1 MIANKK
7 PTRLLLIDDSAD
19 NAERIVE
26 LFRAA
31 GHAVQAQQITSLDT
45 LNAALQRSWDICI
58 AAHSSKNLTP
68 AMIQQSTQHLAGN
81 IVRIQLTQDNSV
93 TSLAAA
99 LQCGVQDVVCQDDDQ
114 RLLFVAQR
122 ELTHLAERRQRRAAE
137 IALRKTQ
144 QRVIASAEIAA
155 KLREASN
162 QDVVT
167 GLYNRQ
173 HFLQH
178 LDAAAERAINLGQPA
193 CLAYLKVDHYLSLQ
207 ADLGI
212 TGIDLF
218 LIDLAMLLRQQLS
231 THSHIARFADNAFSV
246 IIPDSTPE
254 LCQTELLNL
263 MQAVEARLFEIHGR
277 TTQTTLSIGVA
288 LLSEQTATASIV
300 LKRAQGCAD
309 QLTQG
314 NALKIHNPADD
325 LAAAAKRGDIV
336 AMLHQALAQNSL
348 TLLFQPIVGLHAGQ
362 DGQDELYEAQ
372 WQLLSPH
379 GQQVPAAE
387 CLHAAASAGVAATI
401 DRWLLINA
409 MRRLTEQHKSG
420 SLTRLFIPLSSASL
434 EDRNILPWLRA
445 ALKASGLPAHS
456 IILQLRETDVIRRLK
471 QAKYLTHGLHHL
483 HCQVALEQ
491 FGCAPNPFNTL
502 KYLALDYVKL
512 DDSFSAKLESIVAQ
526 QALKDLLITL
536 HRHGKQS
543 IMSGIKSAS
552 VLPTLWQAQVN
563 YIQGDYLQSPSQTMS
578 YNFCVEEQ

>member
-1 MIANKK
+1 MIANKE
-7 PTRLLLIDDSAD
+7 PIRLLLIDDSAD
-19 NAERIVE
+19 NTERIAE

-45 LNAALQRSWDICI
+45 LNAVLQCSWDVCI
-58 AAHSSKNLTP
+58 TAHSSNNLTP
-68 AMIQQSTQHLAGN
+68 AMIQQSTQHLADN
-81 IVRIQLTQDNSV
+81 LVRIQLMPDNSA

-99 LQCGVQDVVCQDDDQ
+99 LQYGVQDAVCHDDEQ
-114 RLLFVAQR
+114 RLLFVTQR
-122 ELTHLAERRQRRAAE
+122 ELSHLAERRQRRAAE
-137 IALRKTQ
+137 TALRKTR
-144 QRVIASAEIAA
+144 QRVIASTEMAA
-155 KLREASN
+155 KLRDISN
-162 QDVVT
+162 QDIVT

-178 LDAAAERAINLGQPA
+178 LDAAAERAINLAQPA

-212 TGIDLF
+212 TGIDLLF
-218 LIDLAMLLRQQLS
+218 IDLAMLLRQQLS
-231 THSHIARFADNAFSV
+231 THSHIARFADNAFCV
-246 IIPDSTPE
+246 IIPDITAE

-263 MQAVEARLFEIHGR
+263 MQAVEAQLFEIHGR

-288 LLSEQTATASIV
+288 LLSEQTANASVV
-300 LKRAQGCAD
+300 LKRAQNCAD

-348 TLLFQPIVGLHAGQ
+348 TLLFQPIVGLHAK
-362 DGQDELYEAQ
+362 QDELYEAQ

-387 CLHAAASAGVAATI
+387 CLHAAASAGVAGTI
-401 DRWLLINA
+401 DRWLLLNA
-409 MRRLTEQHKSG
+409 IKRLTEQHKQG
-420 SLTRLFIPLSSASL
+420 LLTRLFIPLSSASL

-445 ALKASGLPAHS
+445 ALKASRLPAHTV
-456 IILQLRETDVIRRLK
+456 ILQLRETDVISHLK
-471 QAKYLTHGLHHL
+471 QAKHFTNGLHQL

-502 KYLALDYVKL
+502 KHIALDYVKI
-512 DDSFSAKLESIVAQ
+512 DDSFSAKLDSIVAQ
-526 QALKDLLITL
+526 QTLKDLLITL
-536 HRHGKQS
+536 HTHGKQS
-543 IMSGIKSAS
+543 IVSGINSAS
-552 VLPTLWQAQVN
+552 VLPTLWQARVN

-578 YNFCVEEQ
+578 YNFCLEEK